1 VSEVI
6 FKASRQRLTN
16 GNNSKDKRFV
26 ARGTISCDTCLCATR
41 RVRGMDLIIFDKV
54 YITHFGFMTKYRV
67 AYF

>member
-6 FKASRQRLTN
+6 SKASRQRLTN
-16 GNNSKDKRFV
+16 GNKSKDKRFV
-26 ARGTISCDTCLCATR
+26 ARGTISCDTRLCATR
-41 RVRGMDLIIFDKV
+41 RVRVDLIIFDKV